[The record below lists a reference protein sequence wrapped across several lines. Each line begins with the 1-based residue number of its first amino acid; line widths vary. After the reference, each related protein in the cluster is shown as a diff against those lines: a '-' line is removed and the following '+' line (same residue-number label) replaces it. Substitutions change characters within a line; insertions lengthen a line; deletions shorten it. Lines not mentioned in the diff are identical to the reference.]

1 MGLNS
6 SRYFAFL
13 LASSIST
20 ILFAELNDSAHAASS
35 LAAWSLN
42 NQGELHLRTSVGT
55 KLEAFFQ
62 YPEADKGTRVWIDF
76 PGELIRPRRI
86 LGNGPVKEIRLGKPR
101 KGFTRLVLEFNP
113 SINFYPSNLK
123 LIGTSPNRW
132 KLKLV
137 GLPISNLRTIGE
149 GDLRPLFLNTSKKN
163 IPYSSFDSSDL
174 PKVRKGIYRV
184 VIDPGHG
191 GPDPGAVG
199 LGGVRETDVVLDISL
214 RTARLLQSKGV
225 KVNLTRS
232 SEIDLDLPPRVALA
246 NRLRATAFVSIHANA
261 TRNVRKDVNGIET
274 FYFSGRRGFRLAT
287 NIQKELLRIAPNSP
301 DRGVRRGRFFVIRRT
316 SMPAALVEA
325 GFLTGRFDGPLLA
338 SSNHRRKIS
347 FAIAKGI
354 LNYLKEQN

>member
-6 SRYFAFL
+6 SRYLTYL

-20 ILFAELNDSAHAASS
+20 FLFAELNNSAHSAST
-35 LAAWSLN
+35 LAAWELT
-42 NQGELHLRTSVGT
+42 NQGELYLRTSDAT
-55 KLEAFFQ
+55 KLEAFLQ
-62 YPEADKGTRVWIDF
+62 YPEKDKGTRVWIDF
-76 PGELIRPRRI
+76 PGELTRPRRI
-86 LGNGPVKEIRLGKPR
+86 LGNGPVKEVRLGKPR
-101 KGFTRLVLEFNP
+101 EGFTRLVVEFNP

-123 LIGTSPNRW
+123 LVGTSPNLW

-137 GLPISNLRTIGE
+137 GLPIGNLRVIGE
-149 GDLRPLFLNTSKKN
+149 GNIRPLIANKPKN
-163 IPYSSFDSSDL
+163 NITYFSFNSSDL
-174 PKVRKGIYRV
+174 PNVPKGVYRV

-199 LGGVRETDVVLDISL
+199 IGGVRETDVVLDISL
-214 RTARLLQSKGV
+214 RTARLLKAKGV
-225 KVNLTRS
+225 KVNMTRS

-246 NRLRATAFVSIHANA
+246 NRLKATAFISIHANA

-274 FYFSGRRGFRLAT
+274 FYFSGRRGLRLAT
-287 NIQKELLRIAPNSP
+287 NIQKELLRVAPNSP
-301 DRGVRRGRFFVIRRT
+301 DRGVRRGRYFVIRRT

-338 SSNHRRKIS
+338 KSTYRRKIS